1 MKMDSIGQVLGY
13 YIRNH
18 RRTIAIYSVFILIF
32 AAVFLVY
39 ALPLDAVWYALL
51 LSGCF
56 AGVFSVY
63 DFIQFYNKHKILVCM
78 RNQITQ
84 DMKNLPFANGLIESD
99 YQDLI
104 DALVEDRRRLSSQ
117 ADGRQTEMMDYYTLW
132 AHQIKTPISA
142 MRLLLQSRQ
151 DEQNAREEYDEHNA
165 CEEYDEHNA
174 WEAHNGHNGCD
185 DWPDGLET
193 SDGQTGEL
201 LAELFK
207 IEQYVEMVLGY
218 LRIESVTSD
227 LVLQNYRLSGIIRQ
241 AVKNYASVFIRKKI
255 ILDFKEMECIV
266 LTDEKWMVFVIE
278 QLLSNALKYTNS
290 GKITI
295 HMPDEEKKILWIED
309 TGIGIEEE
317 DLPRVFEKGFTGY
330 NGRMDKKATGIG
342 LYLCKKILNKLSH
355 KIEISSR
362 PGAGTTVKIDFST
375 VQTVYE

>member
-1 MKMDSIGQVLGY
+1 
-13 YIRNH
+13 
-18 RRTIAIYSVFILIF
+18 
-32 AAVFLVY
+32 
-39 ALPLDAVWYALL
+39 
-51 LSGCF
+51 
-56 AGVFSVY
+56 
-63 DFIQFYNKHKILVCM
+63 
-78 RNQITQ
+78 
-84 DMKNLPFANGLIESD
+84 
-99 YQDLI
+99 
-104 DALVEDRRRLSSQ
+104 
-117 ADGRQTEMMDYYTLW
+117 
-132 AHQIKTPISA
+132 
-142 MRLLLQSRQ
+142 
-151 DEQNAREEYDEHNA
+151 
-165 CEEYDEHNA
+165 
-174 WEAHNGHNGCD
+174 
-185 DWPDGLET
+185 
-193 SDGQTGEL
+193 
-201 LAELFK
+201 
-207 IEQYVEMVLGY
+207 MVLGY

>member
-151 DEQNAREEYDEHNA
+151 DEHNAREEYDEHNA
-165 CEEYDEHNA
+165 RET
-174 WEAHNGHNGCD
+174 HNGHNGCD
-185 DWPDGLET
+185 EGPDGLET

-207 IEQYVEMVLGY
+207 IE
-218 LRIESVTSD
+218 
-227 LVLQNYRLSGIIRQ
+227 
-241 AVKNYASVFIRKKI
+241 
-255 ILDFKEMECIV
+255 
-266 LTDEKWMVFVIE
+266 
-278 QLLSNALKYTNS
+278 
-290 GKITI
+290 
-295 HMPDEEKKILWIED
+295 
-309 TGIGIEEE
+309 
-317 DLPRVFEKGFTGY
+317 
-330 NGRMDKKATGIG
+330 
-342 LYLCKKILNKLSH
+342 
-355 KIEISSR
+355 
-362 PGAGTTVKIDFST
+362 
-375 VQTVYE
+375 